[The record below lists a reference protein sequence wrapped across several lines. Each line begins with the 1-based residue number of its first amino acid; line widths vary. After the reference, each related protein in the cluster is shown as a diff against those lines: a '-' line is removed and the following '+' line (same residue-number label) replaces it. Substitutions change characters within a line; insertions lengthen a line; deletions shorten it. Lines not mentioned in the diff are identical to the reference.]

1 MEKFKLVWSVKSECG
16 PIRKKNEDSVF
27 PDLSGSGFVPFKA
40 GVFDG
45 MGGHKK
51 GEVASELASTV
62 MKKEYENLISYVEEA
77 NKAIY
82 EYQENNTD
90 SEGMGTTMTAI
101 EIDEDGVLHV
111 AHVGDSRCYVL
122 SKRKLIKL
130 TEDENV
136 PGYQNVLLQALG
148 TKKKLS
154 IQTKDIRLFKGDVV
168 LLCTDGLYNELGEE
182 FRIMDAKYADQDNSF
197 MLTYTQGEYEYLA
210 IKSGD
215 VDVLIGSNSNID
227 ASTISGIEL
236 VDNGSILIANGE
248 SNAHLITDS
257 GLFNFDVNFG
267 SDDFSL
273 TEIEQS
279 GDNLGRFLLI
289 TKEDD
294 NLQGIRGFN
303 NSGITSSSTPNDE
316 NVRWDSV
323 FHLSEGKWLAT
334 GIYNTPVTAQHSVL
348 NLLLFMTSW
357 ILQRLYITNNII
369 KIIIIIP
376 DKVFNC

>member
-51 GEVASELASTV
+51 GEVASELASSV
-62 MKKEYENLISYVEEA
+62 MKKEYENLISYVEDA
-77 NKAIY
+77 NKTIY
-82 EYQENNTD
+82 EYQENNRD

-182 FRIMDAKYADQDNSF
+182 YLKKKLQEGISAETLVSEVLLQEPKDNI
-197 MLTYTQGEYEYLA
+197 TA
-210 IKSGD
+210 I
-215 VDVLIGSNSNID
+215 II
-227 ASTISGIEL
+227 
-236 VDNGSILIANGE
+236 
-248 SNAHLITDS
+248 
-257 GLFNFDVNFG
+257 
-267 SDDFSL
+267 
-273 TEIEQS
+273 
-279 GDNLGRFLLI
+279 
-289 TKEDD
+289 
-294 NLQGIRGFN
+294 
-303 NSGITSSSTPNDE
+303 
-316 NVRWDSV
+316 
-323 FHLSEGKWLAT
+323 
-334 GIYNTPVTAQHSVL
+334 
-348 NLLLFMTSW
+348 
-357 ILQRLYITNNII
+357 NII
-369 KIIIIIP
+369 
-376 DKVFNC
+376 

>member
-51 GEVASELASTV
+51 GEVASELASSV

-77 NKAIY
+77 NKTIY

-90 SEGMGTTMTAI
+90 SEGMGTTMTVI

-182 FRIMDAKYADQDNSF
+182 YLKKKLQEGISAETLVSEVLLQEPKDNIS
-197 MLTYTQGEYEYLA
+197 A
-210 IKSGD
+210 I
-215 VDVLIGSNSNID
+215 II
-227 ASTISGIEL
+227 
-236 VDNGSILIANGE
+236 
-248 SNAHLITDS
+248 
-257 GLFNFDVNFG
+257 
-267 SDDFSL
+267 
-273 TEIEQS
+273 
-279 GDNLGRFLLI
+279 
-289 TKEDD
+289 
-294 NLQGIRGFN
+294 
-303 NSGITSSSTPNDE
+303 
-316 NVRWDSV
+316 
-323 FHLSEGKWLAT
+323 
-334 GIYNTPVTAQHSVL
+334 
-348 NLLLFMTSW
+348 
-357 ILQRLYITNNII
+357 NII
-369 KIIIIIP
+369 
-376 DKVFNC
+376 